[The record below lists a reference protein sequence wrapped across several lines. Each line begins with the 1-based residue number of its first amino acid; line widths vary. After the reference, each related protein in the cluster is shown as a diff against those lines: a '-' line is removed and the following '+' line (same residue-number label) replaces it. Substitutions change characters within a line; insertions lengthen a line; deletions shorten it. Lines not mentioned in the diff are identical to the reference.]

1 MALTAPGAAALA
13 PVQASHGH
21 RDRRD
26 LVSGALGEAV
36 SGSED
41 SLDHLE
47 SLSNPS
53 IEPYVEAC
61 GESHR
66 IFCRSLDAARSGSS
80 ANHKPF
86 SQRLVKGA
94 VLAAA
99 AGAVVRVG
107 TVTDALAEVYA
118 QRFGNAL
125 RHMQGAEVL
134 VAGRDISDFGTRP
147 HGTRVLSSFVTGRP
161 DGTVLDVPRVCFRA
175 AEILLDPRWIA
186 HEFQHVRQEM
196 ASECPLED
204 LLGRRDYPD
213 KATELEAKREEADFV
228 RTFGVL
234 F

>member
-13 PVQASHGH
+13 PVQASHVH

-66 IFCRSLDAARSGSS
+66 IFCRSLDAARSGRS

-175 AEILLDPRWIA
+175 AEI
-186 HEFQHVRQEM
+186 
-196 ASECPLED
+196 
-204 LLGRRDYPD
+204 
-213 KATELEAKREEADFV
+213 
-228 RTFGVL
+228 
-234 F
+234 